1 MGFKN
6 ERKINKNFKVASS
19 TKVCSEH
26 FEDDDFEFVDRRAKR
41 LKDGACLSQFLW
53 STSGYFNRK

>member
-26 FEDDDFEFVDRRAKR
+26 FEDGDYR
-41 LKDGACLSQFLW
+41 QP
-53 STSGYFNRK
+53 N